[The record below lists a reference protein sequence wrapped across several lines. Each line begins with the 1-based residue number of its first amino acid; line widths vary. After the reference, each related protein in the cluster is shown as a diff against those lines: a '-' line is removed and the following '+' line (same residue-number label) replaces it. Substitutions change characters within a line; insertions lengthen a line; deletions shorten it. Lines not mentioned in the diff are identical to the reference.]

1 MTAFENRTSGLSTAD
16 LAGTARPKDDETER
30 MPESDRGMTLTEPH
44 ANTASNSEQMSERV
58 SDRAPVSPARADRAP
73 DAQNGSAAT
82 PLFPTDEAQ
91 RFRTRWTDIQ
101 AGFVDEP
108 RQAVENADGLVA
120 DVMKRLA
127 ESFAQERSTL
137 EGQWDRGDNID
148 TEQLRLA
155 LRRYRSFFDRLLAV

>member
-16 LAGTARPKDDETER
+16 LAGTARPHDTRTETETFSDRAETER
-30 MPESDRGMTLTEPH
+30 MADGDRGATMTD
-44 ANTASNSEQMSERV
+44 SDRV
-58 SDRAPVSPARADRAP
+58 SDPAPVSPARADRPSGEHA
-73 DAQNGSAAT
+73 SETT
-82 PLFPTDEAQ
+82 PLFSTDEAQ